1 MLTHVFFDEGQKQ
14 RLTWFEDVPNAR
26 HRGSGGGEWERLGRS
41 NSMLL
46 GSSLSTVVALS
57 TCIYLP
63 QPFL

>member
-26 HRGSGGGEWERLGRS
+26 HWGWGGGGEWEGLGRS

-46 GSSLSTVVALS
+46 
-57 TCIYLP
+57 
-63 QPFL
+63 